1 MVCIAGHVEPAGQTE
16 PVLVPG
22 AGHPGV
28 PGGGVHAAHPVAQFH
43 VLPPDGVAVVGGGAT
58 RGLGPHR
65 VAVVHQPPPR
75 PPAPVRTLARPDL
88 GLRRPR
94 VRASNLGS

>member
-1 MVCIAGHVEPAGQTE
+1 MICIAGHVEPAGQTE

-22 AGHPGV
+22 VGHPGV

-58 RGLGPHR
+58 RGLGPHG
-65 VAVVHQPPPR
+65 VAVVNHPPPR
-75 PPAPVRTLARPDL
+75 PPAPVRTLVCPDL
-88 GLRRPR
+88 GLSRPCN
-94 VRASNLGS
+94 RASN